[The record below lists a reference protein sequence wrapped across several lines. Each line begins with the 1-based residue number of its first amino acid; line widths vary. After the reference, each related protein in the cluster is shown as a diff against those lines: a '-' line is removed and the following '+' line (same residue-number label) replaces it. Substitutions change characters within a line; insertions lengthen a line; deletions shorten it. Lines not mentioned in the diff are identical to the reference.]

1 MQRSRI
7 GRCSS
12 VASNQLAETAAAERW
27 VAAVNAEGSQGRWA
41 YRIARRPTEVSEV
54 ITTIAQS
61 RVETQEALSGP

>member
-12 VASNQLAETAAAERW
+12 VASNQLAETAAERW